1 MNELIRFQNVF
12 GKLELML
19 NEQNTQNLITSR
31 QVYSSLRMTE
41 EKEIN

>member
-19 NEQNTQNLITSR
+19 NEQKYIKP
-31 QVYSSLRMTE
+31 YHF
-41 EKEIN
+41 